1 MREVE
6 ISIGHIVVEGL
17 EVPDEAAFRESLARS
32 LTALA
37 ERHEGPIAGGTAA
50 ELRGSA
56 VSGVDDLG
64 AGVAQ
69 SVWEAIV

>member
-6 ISIGHIVVEGL
+6 IAIDHLVVEG
-17 EVPDEAAFRESLARS
+17 VDIPDEAAFRESLVQS

-37 ERHEGPIAGGTAA
+37 SAHDGPIEGGAA
-50 ELRGSA
+50 VELRGSA

-64 AGVAQ
+64 ADVAR
-69 SVWEAIV
+69 SVWRAIV